1 MSAPPL
7 APGGWNGWPVAPP
20 PRRPS
25 RTLLG
30 VLIGLLAAII
40 VVSAAGA
47 ALVFVRPPGG
57 SVASPPPATTVASR
71 PATSTPPRTPTP
83 AVSTAQPPATATPTA
98 ADPTP
103 TRFTLSP
110 SPTTTAPPATAEDV
124 LVRNPLYSRRIPPS
138 DCSQPPRPLPTSKQA
153 DERYL
158 KRVIGCMSDA
168 YRAPVEAAGFKIT
181 RPDLV
186 VYRGEVQTPCG
197 QGLKR
202 YPVFYCPS
210 NQTIYSSAG
219 STADYGETIRL
230 GGYWIVFHEY
240 AHHVQRR
247 IGVLNAAY
255 TRDEEQLQ
263 ISRRIELQ
271 ADCFMAM
278 TGISVRATRLNQR
291 DREEMVRW
299 REAAADQIHG
309 RTASQLYWINRGF
322 ATDSFRRCSTWAAT
336 NHIR

>member
-1 MSAPPL
+1 M
-7 APGGWNGWPVAPP
+7 
-20 PRRPS
+20 
-25 RTLLG
+25 
-30 VLIGLLAAII
+30 LIGLLAAIL

-47 ALVFVRPPGG
+47 ALLLVRPPAG
-57 SVASPPPATTVASR
+57 SVAPPPRATTVAPPPATS
-71 PATSTPPRTPTP
+71 PPPPRSPTPT
-83 AVSTAQPPATATPTA
+83 AASTAQPPATATPTA
-98 ADPTP
+98 ANPTL

-110 SPTTTAPPATAEDV
+110 GPTTTTTPPATAEDI
-124 LVRNPLYSRRIPPS
+124 LVRNRLYSRRIPPS
-138 DCSQPPRPLPTSKQA
+138 ECSQPPRPLPTSKKA

-158 KRVIGCMSDA
+158 KRVIGCMSAA
-168 YRAPVEAAGFKIT
+168 YRAPLEAAGFTIT
-181 RPDLV
+181 RPEVV

-197 QGLKR
+197 QGLKG

-278 TGISVRATRLNQR
+278 TGISVRATRLNDL

-322 ATDSFRRCSTWAAT
+322 ATDAFRRCSTWAAT